1 MNIKQIRV
9 VLVLIISFFL
19 VNGCVH
25 SRKSRYKSKY
35 TTKKPTQQLGKVK
48 VANNMKDLDY
58 ISANTKPTMVYTYPQ
73 AKLPDNVYFVN
84 LKPYKNIAIRII
96 NDVRAKARVGA
107 VRWNEYLA
115 KAASAHARDMASNNF
130 LGHLGS
136 GKALDFARKGP
147 GRGSNFYERI
157 IFFGYPIR
165 PSELA
170 GEILTYTKDHI
181 VLSREPMPHFKH
193 AISNF
198 LKSPA
203 HATILRNNRFK
214 DVGVAAYRAG
224 EKIYWVL
231 EFGESPRRR

>member
-1 MNIKQIRV
+1 MNIKRIKLFL
-9 VLVLIISFFL
+9 VLVISIYL

-25 SRKSRYKSKY
+25 TRRRYKKHY
-35 TTKKPTQQLGKVK
+35 IPKHTTHHIGNVK
-48 VANNMKDLDY
+48 VASNMNELDT
-58 ISANTKPTMVYTYPQ
+58 ISASTKPTMVYSYPKVHL
-73 AKLPDNVYFVN
+73 ADNVYFVN
-84 LKPYKNIAIRII
+84 LKPYKNLVVRII
-96 NDVRAKARVGA
+96 NDVRAQAHAGP
-107 VRWNEYLA
+107 VRWNKYLS

-203 HATILRNNRFK
+203 HATILRNKRFK

-231 EFGESPRRR
+231 EFGESPRQY